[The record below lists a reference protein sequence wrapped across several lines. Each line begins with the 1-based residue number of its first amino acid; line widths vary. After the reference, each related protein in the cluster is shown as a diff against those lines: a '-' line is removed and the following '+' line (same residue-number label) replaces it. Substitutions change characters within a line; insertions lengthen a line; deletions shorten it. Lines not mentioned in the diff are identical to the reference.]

1 MESSPVATA
10 LLSVALGVIMFALGT
25 TLRGEQFRLVF
36 TQPRGV
42 LVGMTN
48 LIVIAPL
55 LALAIAHLSG
65 LDPLLAAGLVLLGA
79 APGGVFANLL
89 THAARGATALSVSM
103 TALSSTAAVIT
114 VPFWLGVAL
123 DAFSVPESDVDLDMP
138 RIVARVLLTI
148 AVPLAA
154 GMLLAARRPEWVQA
168 RTHVFERIAFGTFVV
183 VVITAIASQA
193 GPVIDN
199 LTDVALAALALNVG
213 AMAIGF
219 TAARLVRLDP
229 PQATAISIELG
240 VHNTALA
247 IAIGT
252 AVNDELAIPAAVYST
267 FMVFTAGAFAW
278 FMHRRNRV
286 AAADA

>member
-1 MESSPVATA
+1 
-10 LLSVALGVIMFALGT
+10 
-25 TLRGEQFRLVF
+25 
-36 TQPRGV
+36 
-42 LVGMTN
+42 MTN
-48 LIVIAPL
+48 LILIAPL

-103 TALSSTAAVIT
+103 TALSSTAAVVT
-114 VPFWLGVAL
+114 APFWLGVAL
-123 DAFSVPESDVDLDMP
+123 RAFDVPESEIDLDMP
-138 RIVARVLLTI
+138 LIVARVLLTI
-148 AVPLAA
+148 AVPLGA
-154 GMLLAARRPEWVQA
+154 GMLLAARRPEWVLA
-168 RTHVFERIAFGTFVV
+168 RKHVFERVAFGTFVV
-183 VVITAIASQA
+183 IVITAIASQA

-199 LTDVALAALALNVG
+199 LTEVALAALALNLG

-247 IAIGT
+247 IAIGA
-252 AVNDELAIPAAVYST
+252 AVNEELAIPAAVYST

-278 FMHRRNRV
+278 FMHRRNRP
-286 AAADA
+286 ADA